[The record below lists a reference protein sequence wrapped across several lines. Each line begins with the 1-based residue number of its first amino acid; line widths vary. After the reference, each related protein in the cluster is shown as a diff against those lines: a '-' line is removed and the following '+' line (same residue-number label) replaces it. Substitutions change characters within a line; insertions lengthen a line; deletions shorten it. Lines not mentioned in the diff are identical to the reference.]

1 MRALAQYRQREERP
15 RTGNDPDQC
24 QSIRVPPQ
32 ICDTQCSC
40 RISYTRLK
48 ALSIAR
54 GPEVTGAEVDALIGG
69 GSTPA
74 TAAGSGALSRMVN
87 PEQLRARAEEC
98 EGRDGL

>member
-54 GPEVTGAEVDALIGG
+54 GPEVTGAEVDAEVCSHSRRRAVAAAAAPL
-69 GSTPA
+69 SFRRHRPA
-74 TAAGSGALSRMVN
+74 GFASVL
-87 PEQLRARAEEC
+87 
-98 EGRDGL
+98 